1 MHNEQIL
8 NQLKRS
14 VDQAPIDMLD
24 RIKSQPVA
32 KMIQHDDITRQSRKR
47 VAIMPMVSFAS
58 IAAVL
63 LLFINF

>member
-1 MHNEQIL
+1 MHDNQIL
-8 NQLKRS
+8 DRLKRS
-14 VDQAPIDMLD
+14 VDQAPIDILEK
-24 RIKSQPVA
+24 IKSQPVA